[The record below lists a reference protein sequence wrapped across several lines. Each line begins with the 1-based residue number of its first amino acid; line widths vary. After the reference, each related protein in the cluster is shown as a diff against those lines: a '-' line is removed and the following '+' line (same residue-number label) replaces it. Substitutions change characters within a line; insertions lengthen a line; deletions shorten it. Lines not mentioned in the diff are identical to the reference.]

1 MRRNIVETIIG
12 GLVLLVAAL
21 FLYYAYTGSNLRGA
35 GGYDLIARF
44 NRVDGLAGCAGQL
57 TAAGAA
63 LRPLAETGAN
73 SHLSGV
79 MSGAP
84 DQRFPVWRQPDG
96 SPVSCLEKIKV
107 LNENLAEIEQMA
119 QDALEDAIL
128 MGCDEG

>member
-1 MRRNIVETIIG
+1 
-12 GLVLLVAAL
+12 
-21 FLYYAYTGSNLRGA
+21 
-35 GGYDLIARF
+35 
-44 NRVDGLAGCAGQL
+44 
-57 TAAGAA
+57 
-63 LRPLAETGAN
+63 
-73 SHLSGV
+73 

-128 MGCDEG
+128 MGCDESQVRGVLHRLVDTLANPYRKA